1 MRAPSTGDTLS
12 GIQLDEFNGIFFFF
26 FFFFFFFISTKTLTN
41 LWYYERGSKLVVIR
55 LHSTRLIREIVRL
68 LRTFDLGPE
77 DGKHMGVLHIKW
89 VSSAGDENHRE
100 YLSD

>member
-1 MRAPSTGDTLS
+1 MVCD
-12 GIQLDEFNGIFFFF
+12 
-26 FFFFFFFISTKTLTN
+26 ISACAMSEVKLPVMDPHVPNLRQTKQNKTKQN
-41 LWYYERGSKLVVIR
+41 YERGFKLVVIR
-55 LHSTRLIREIVRL
+55 LHSTGLIREIFRL